1 MQSTMKAPG
10 SSLSSFGSRLSVW
23 VASSVRFAVEV
34 GPVCRATSS
43 GQSPKQFSI
52 ALTVVP
58 PVSLLLFRMLAPA
71 PRFPSPNN
79 PSSVASSNKRCSC
92 SSGGSSSCSSC
103 SNRSGSGSSSK
114 GSNKNNSLSPVVMI
128 SCNSPSK
135 PISHSSP
142 QTPVCS
148 PGVSALPNSA
158 SSSCSSGSKDE
169 RERSTLTCV
178 ARHQS
183 MRRGTSHSNM
193 RNYQAGEAGRRGYKK
208 RPERKSYNTT
218 SLSHSLSS
226 LHCSPSHCNL
236 VSVMSLSPHLQSPT
250 YTTYAKADDT
260 VYSKVGGSLAEGR
273 QSHFWSRNGRLFNHD
288 VAHS

>member
-1 MQSTMKAPG
+1 
-10 SSLSSFGSRLSVW
+10 
-23 VASSVRFAVEV
+23 
-34 GPVCRATSS
+34 
-43 GQSPKQFSI
+43 
-52 ALTVVP
+52 
-58 PVSLLLFRMLAPA
+58 
-71 PRFPSPNN
+71 
-79 PSSVASSNKRCSC
+79 
-92 SSGGSSSCSSC
+92 
-103 SNRSGSGSSSK
+103 
-114 GSNKNNSLSPVVMI
+114 MI

-193 RNYQAGEAGRRGYKK
+193 RNYQAVRRAGGAIKK
-208 RPERKSYNTT
+208 GRSASHITP
-218 SLSHSLSS
+218 LHSHSLSS

-236 VSVMSLSPHLQSPT
+236 VFVMSLSPHLQSPT